1 MKLRSL
7 TFCCLAAAVV
17 GLSGCVVAPPY
28 GYVNARVSVPGP
40 AIVVE
45 PAPVVVYPAPY
56 QGYRGRGW
64 GRRHY

>member
-7 TFCCLAAAVV
+7 ILCCIATAAV

-40 AIVVE
+40 AVVVE
-45 PAPVVVYPAPY
+45 PAPVMVYPAPY
-56 QGYRGRGW
+56 WGYWGHGRGGYRR
-64 GRRHY
+64 